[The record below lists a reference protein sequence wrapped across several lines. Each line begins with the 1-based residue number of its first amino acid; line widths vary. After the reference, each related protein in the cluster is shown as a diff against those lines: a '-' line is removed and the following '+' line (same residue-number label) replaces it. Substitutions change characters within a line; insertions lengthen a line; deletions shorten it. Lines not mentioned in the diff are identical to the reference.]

1 MVLFL
6 EQAVAGLHG
15 VEAAGG
21 YLGAG
26 EGSVVGDNKKTV
38 VVWGPS
44 TEPQPL
50 IPNDKEIGQD
60 IQYPAEKRGMN
71 KKLNDLLILIRG
83 AGEMATGVAHR
94 LASCRFKVCMTETS
108 NPQAVRRE
116 VAFSEAVF
124 DLEKEV
130 EGVIAKRVKSQD
142 EIPEVW
148 RESKIPILIDPQAS
162 VKKFLNPDVLI
173 DATLAK
179 KNLGTKITDA
189 LLVVGLG
196 PGFSTG
202 KDVHL
207 VIETNRGHNLGR
219 IISNG
224 EAEPNT
230 GIPGPIAGYA
240 EERVIRAPEDGKFK
254 ALKTIGGQVE
264 ANEKVGMIGKVEVQ
278 SRIAGVIRG
287 LLRDGTEVWKGM
299 KLGDVDPRGI
309 EAHCYTISDKAR
321 TISGGVLQAILEHF
335 NG

>member
-1 MVLFL
+1 
-6 EQAVAGLHG
+6 
-15 VEAAGG
+15 
-21 YLGAG
+21 
-26 EGSVVGDNKKTV
+26 
-38 VVWGPS
+38 
-44 TEPQPL
+44 
-50 IPNDKEIGQD
+50 
-60 IQYPAEKRGMN
+60 MN
-71 KKLNDLLILIRG
+71 KKLNELVILVRG

-94 LASCRFKVCMTETS
+94 LASCHFKVFMTEIS

-124 DLEKEV
+124 NHEKEV
-130 EGVIAKRVKSQD
+130 EEITAKSVESPD
-142 EIPEVW
+142 HIPEFW
-148 RESKIPILIDPQAS
+148 REGKVPILVDPDAK
-162 VKKFLNPDVLI
+162 VKESLKPDVLI

-189 LLVVGLG
+189 LLVIGLG
-196 PGFSTG
+196 PGFIAG
-202 KDVHL
+202 HDVHV

-230 GIPGPIAGYA
+230 GIPGSIAGYT
-240 EERVIRAPEDGKFK
+240 EERVIRAPKDGNFK
-254 ALKTIGGQVE
+254 ALKKIGDGVR
-264 ANEKVGMIGKVEVQ
+264 ANEKVGMIGNVEVR

-309 EAHCYTISDKAR
+309 KTHCYTISDKAR
-321 TISGGVLQAILEHF
+321 TISGGVLQAILERF

>member
-1 MVLFL
+1 M
-6 EQAVAGLHG
+6 
-15 VEAAGG
+15 
-21 YLGAG
+21 
-26 EGSVVGDNKKTV
+26 
-38 VVWGPS
+38 
-44 TEPQPL
+44 
-50 IPNDKEIGQD
+50 I
-60 IQYPAEKRGMN
+60 GMN
-71 KKLNDLLILIRG
+71 EKLSDLLILIRG
-83 AGEMATGVAHR
+83 AGEMATGIAHR

-116 VAFSEAVF
+116 VAFSEAIF
-124 DLEKEV
+124 DMEKEV

-148 RESKIPILIDPQAS
+148 REGKIPILIDPEAS
-162 VKKFLNPDVLI
+162 VKEFLKPDVLV

-196 PGFSTG
+196 PGFFAG

-219 IISNG
+219 IIADG

-240 EERVIRAPEDGKFK
+240 EERVIRAPGNGRFK
-254 ALKTIGGQVE
+254 ALKKIGEGVK
-264 ANEKVGMIGKVEVQ
+264 ADEKVGMIGNAVVQ

-287 LLRDGTEVWKGM
+287 LLRGGTEVWKGM
-299 KLGDVDPRGI
+299 KLGDVDPRGNK
-309 EAHCYTISDKAR
+309 AHCYTISDKAR
-321 TISGGVLQAILEHF
+321 TISGGVLQAILERF